1 MKILSKSLGL
11 LVGLAFFATVI
22 TLVLQIF
29 YFFDIFL
36 LKLTLAEAFIG
47 IVSLYSKESIDLMIL
62 KKKIEENEKKL
73 TDRLISRLDEEDE
86 QAITTLLKYN
96 LEKAGYEVKTVN
108 NGNDGMDTFLRTY
121 LRDDDA

>member
-11 LVGLAFFATVI
+11 LVGLAFFAIVI

-73 TDRLISRLDEEDE
+73 TDRLISRTGEEDE
-86 QAITTLLKYN
+86 WKYW
-96 LEKAGYEVKTVN
+96 EYV
-108 NGNDGMDTFLRTY
+108 
-121 LRDDDA
+121 

>member
-1 MKILSKSLGL
+1 MKIMSKLLGWL
-11 LVGLAFFATVI
+11 MIISVFAIVI

-62 KKKIEENEKKL
+62 KKKIEEDEKKL
-73 TDRLISRLDEEDE
+73 TDRLISRLGEENE
-86 QAITTLLKYN
+86 QK
-96 LEKAGYEVKTVN
+96 
-108 NGNDGMDTFLRTY
+108 
-121 LRDDDA
+121 

>member
-1 MKILSKSLGL
+1 MKMLSKSLGL

-73 TDRLISRLDEEDE
+73 TDRLISRTGEEDE
-86 QAITTLLKYN
+86 WKYW
-96 LEKAGYEVKTVN
+96 EYV
-108 NGNDGMDTFLRTY
+108 
-121 LRDDDA
+121 

>member
-1 MKILSKSLGL
+1 MEMKKVKMLSNFLGL

-29 YFFDIFL
+29 YFLDIFL

-62 KKKIEENEKKL
+62 KKRIEENEKKL
-73 TDRLISRLDEEDE
+73 TDRLISRMGEEDE
-86 QAITTLLKYN
+86 RKH
-96 LEKAGYEVKTVN
+96 
-108 NGNDGMDTFLRTY
+108 
-121 LRDDDA
+121 

>member
-1 MKILSKSLGL
+1 MKIVSKFLGL
-11 LVGLAFFATVI
+11 LVGLTFFATVI

-62 KKKIEENEKKL
+62 KKRIEENEKKL
-73 TDRLISRLDEEDE
+73 TDRFISRLGEENE
-86 QAITTLLKYN
+86 QKH
-96 LEKAGYEVKTVN
+96 
-108 NGNDGMDTFLRTY
+108 
-121 LRDDDA
+121 

>member
-73 TDRLISRLDEEDE
+73 TDRLISRTGEEDE
-86 QAITTLLKYN
+86 WKYW
-96 LEKAGYEVKTVN
+96 EYV
-108 NGNDGMDTFLRTY
+108 
-121 LRDDDA
+121 

>member
-36 LKLTLAEAFIG
+36 LKLTLAAAFIG

-86 QAITTLLKYN
+86 RKH
-96 LEKAGYEVKTVN
+96 
-108 NGNDGMDTFLRTY
+108 
-121 LRDDDA
+121 

>member
-73 TDRLISRLDEEDE
+73 TDRLISRMGEEDE
-86 QAITTLLKYN
+86 RKY
-96 LEKAGYEVKTVN
+96 
-108 NGNDGMDTFLRTY
+108 
-121 LRDDDA
+121 

>member
-1 MKILSKSLGL
+1 MKIMSKLLGWL
-11 LVGLAFFATVI
+11 MIISVFAIVI

-62 KKKIEENEKKL
+62 KKKIEEDEKKL
-73 TDRLISRLDEEDE
+73 TDRLISRLDEENE
-86 QAITTLLKYN
+86 QK
-96 LEKAGYEVKTVN
+96 
-108 NGNDGMDTFLRTY
+108 
-121 LRDDDA
+121 

>member
-1 MKILSKSLGL
+1 MKMLSKSLGL

-73 TDRLISRLDEEDE
+73 TDRLISRMGEEDE
-86 QAITTLLKYN
+86 RKY
-96 LEKAGYEVKTVN
+96 
-108 NGNDGMDTFLRTY
+108 
-121 LRDDDA
+121 

>member
-1 MKILSKSLGL
+1 MKMLSKSLGL

-62 KKKIEENEKKL
+62 KKKIEEDEKKL
-73 TDRLISRLDEEDE
+73 TDRLISRMGEEDE
-86 QAITTLLKYN
+86 RKY
-96 LEKAGYEVKTVN
+96 
-108 NGNDGMDTFLRTY
+108 
-121 LRDDDA
+121 

>member
-1 MKILSKSLGL
+1 LMIIS
-11 LVGLAFFATVI
+11 VFAIVI

-62 KKKIEENEKKL
+62 KKKIEEDEKKL
-73 TDRLISRLDEEDE
+73 TDRLISRLGEENE
-86 QAITTLLKYN
+86 QK
-96 LEKAGYEVKTVN
+96 
-108 NGNDGMDTFLRTY
+108 
-121 LRDDDA
+121 

>member
-1 MKILSKSLGL
+1 MKMLSKFLGL
-11 LVGLAFFATVI
+11 LVGIAFFATVI

-62 KKKIEENEKKL
+62 KKRIEENEKKL
-73 TDRLISRLDEEDE
+73 TDRLINRLGEEDE
-86 QAITTLLKYN
+86 RKH
-96 LEKAGYEVKTVN
+96 
-108 NGNDGMDTFLRTY
+108 
-121 LRDDDA
+121 

>member
-1 MKILSKSLGL
+1 MKIVSKLLGWL
-11 LVGLAFFATVI
+11 MIISVFAIVI

-73 TDRLISRLDEEDE
+73 TDRLISRLGEEDE
-86 QAITTLLKYN
+86 RKY
-96 LEKAGYEVKTVN
+96 
-108 NGNDGMDTFLRTY
+108 
-121 LRDDDA
+121 

>member
-62 KKKIEENEKKL
+62 KKKIEEDEKKL
-73 TDRLISRLDEEDE
+73 TDRLISRMGEEDE
-86 QAITTLLKYN
+86 RKY
-96 LEKAGYEVKTVN
+96 
-108 NGNDGMDTFLRTY
+108 
-121 LRDDDA
+121 

>member
-1 MKILSKSLGL
+1 MKITSKLLGWL
-11 LVGLAFFATVI
+11 MIISVFAIVI

-62 KKKIEENEKKL
+62 KKKIEEDEKKL
-73 TDRLISRLDEEDE
+73 TYRLISRLGEENE
-86 QAITTLLKYN
+86 QK
-96 LEKAGYEVKTVN
+96 
-108 NGNDGMDTFLRTY
+108 
-121 LRDDDA
+121 

>member
-1 MKILSKSLGL
+1 MKMLSKFLGL

-73 TDRLISRLDEEDE
+73 TDRLISRMGEEDE
-86 QAITTLLKYN
+86 WKYW
-96 LEKAGYEVKTVN
+96 EY
-108 NGNDGMDTFLRTY
+108 D
-121 LRDDDA
+121 

>member
-1 MKILSKSLGL
+1 MIIS
-11 LVGLAFFATVI
+11 VFAIVI

-62 KKKIEENEKKL
+62 KKKIEEDEKKL
-73 TDRLISRLDEEDE
+73 TDRLISRLGEENE
-86 QAITTLLKYN
+86 QK
-96 LEKAGYEVKTVN
+96 
-108 NGNDGMDTFLRTY
+108 
-121 LRDDDA
+121 

>member
-11 LVGLAFFATVI
+11 LVGLAFFAIVI

-73 TDRLISRLDEEDE
+73 TDRLISRTGEEDE
-86 QAITTLLKYN
+86 
-96 LEKAGYEVKTVN
+96 
-108 NGNDGMDTFLRTY
+108 
-121 LRDDDA
+121 